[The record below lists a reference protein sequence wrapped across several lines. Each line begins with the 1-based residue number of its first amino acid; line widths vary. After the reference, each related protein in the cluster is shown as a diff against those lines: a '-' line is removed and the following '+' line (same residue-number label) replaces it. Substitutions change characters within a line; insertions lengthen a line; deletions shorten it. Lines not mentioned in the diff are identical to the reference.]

1 MFNYPKYYSYV
12 FFIHAAIL
20 MYIDITVLRFKG
32 ASIHRNP
39 QLCSALRNF
48 SSGCDVRCHGSG
60 SISESTTT
68 RTTLRCVF
76 DILHVQFTGAYL
88 QILQT
93 TVLEPNVNG
102 LWNRCRLM
110 HKYAQYSSPTGL
122 KAFSRQNM
130 LCGCLCVL
138 DRSRQDKSLGNN
150 SVAFVGEVGGGRAC
164 CFSAIMPESANWIQ
178 KAVKKGRVWQRL
190 VLRCLKP
197 V

>member
-1 MFNYPKYYSYV
+1 MIPLHPPLPWIEQCLNYPPSKSFEPKKGLQRLCGNHNIGLQEQLGQKYTWKVPDRANQALHHLHPFTVIVMFNYPKYYSYV

-102 LWNRCRLM
+102 L
-110 HKYAQYSSPTGL
+110 
-122 KAFSRQNM
+122 
-130 LCGCLCVL
+130 
-138 DRSRQDKSLGNN
+138 
-150 SVAFVGEVGGGRAC
+150 
-164 CFSAIMPESANWIQ
+164 
-178 KAVKKGRVWQRL
+178 
-190 VLRCLKP
+190 
-197 V
+197 